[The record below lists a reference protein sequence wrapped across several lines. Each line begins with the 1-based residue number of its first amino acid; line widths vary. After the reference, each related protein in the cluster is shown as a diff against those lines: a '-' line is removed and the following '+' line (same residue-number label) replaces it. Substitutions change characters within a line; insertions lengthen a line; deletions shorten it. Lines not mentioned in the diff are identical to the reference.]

1 KISTS
6 FPYTT
11 LFRSYPNILSKTK
24 VAVNQF
30 PNDKN
35 LKNLMDI
42 IDAISHAEIGEYKAS
57 KEIIDRLYY
66 ELNSKETSQL
76 IQLAELA
83 FMSDYRLS
91 RRIMTDAIKVLEN
104 EKTPDLFMLT
114 RCYLVLGEAEE
125 NLQKYKRA
133 IKYYQKG
140 LRYYKETEEM

>member
-11 LFRSYPNILSKTK
+11 LFRSYPNVLSKTK

-83 FMSDYRLS
+83 FIDRKSTRLNS
-91 RRIMTDAIKVLEN
+91 SHVS
-104 EKTPDLFMLT
+104 
-114 RCYLVLGEAEE
+114 
-125 NLQKYKRA
+125 
-133 IKYYQKG
+133 
-140 LRYYKETEEM
+140 